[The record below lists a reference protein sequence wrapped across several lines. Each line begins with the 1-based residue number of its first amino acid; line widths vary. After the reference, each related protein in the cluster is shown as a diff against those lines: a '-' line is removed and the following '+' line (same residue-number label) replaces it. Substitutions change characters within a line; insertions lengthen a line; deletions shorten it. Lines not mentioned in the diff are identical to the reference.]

1 MKDWENYKSD
11 WYTAIITI
19 KSEKQFEE
27 LMIWIDKNI
36 EAHRKHTIWSLTRNN
51 MFTIRFRYERDY
63 EWFVL
68 TWV

>member
-1 MKDWENYKSD
+1 
-11 WYTAIITI
+11 
-19 KSEKQFEE
+19 

-68 TWV
+68 RWQ